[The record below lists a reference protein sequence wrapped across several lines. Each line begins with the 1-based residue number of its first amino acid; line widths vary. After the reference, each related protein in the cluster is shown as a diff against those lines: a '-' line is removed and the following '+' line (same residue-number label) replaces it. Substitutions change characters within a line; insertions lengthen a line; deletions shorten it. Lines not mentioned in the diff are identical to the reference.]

1 MVMMLPF
8 LSALLAIWFTLRG
21 NRPYT
26 IRTWIF
32 TFVIFLVWMQ
42 YHMTDKLS
50 LSL

>member
-8 LSALLAIWFTLRG
+8 LSALLAIWFALRG
-21 NRPYT
+21 NRSYT

-50 LSL
+50 ISL

>member
-1 MVMMLPF
+1 MMLPF
-8 LSALLAIWFTLRG
+8 LSALVAIWFTLRG

-50 LSL
+50 ISL

>member
-8 LSALLAIWFTLRG
+8 LSTLLAIWFTLRG

-50 LSL
+50 ISL

>member
-42 YHMTDKLS
+42 YHMTDKLNIS
-50 LSL
+50 L